1 MTDTAVVATDA
12 GVIDDG
18 GRCHGWPT
26 RESSM
31 TDAAV
36 GMTDAAVG
44 MTEVGV
50 TDDRRCR
57 HG

>member
-1 MTDTAVVATDA
+1 
-12 GVIDDG
+12 
-18 GRCHGWPT
+18 
-26 RESSM
+26 M